1 MTPPDIIKKHRRD
14 LRLSMGTP
22 AGRRYLEF
30 LEKRFETHLPA
41 FQGTRGQYDPLDA
54 MRRDAY
60 RELLLYIKYQ
70 LELAMRE
77 SPLFPE
83 DEEEILPVESSRKM

>member
-1 MTPPDIIKKHRRD
+1 MTSPDIIKKHRRD
-14 LRLSMGTP
+14 LLRSMGTP
-22 AGRRYLEF
+22 SGRRYLEF

-60 RELLLYIKYQ
+60 RELLLYIQYQ
-70 LELAMRE
+70 LELAVKE

-83 DEEEILPVESSRKM
+83 EEEKIPPVKSP

>member
-14 LRLSMGTP
+14 LLRSLGTP
-22 AGRRYLEF
+22 PGRRYLEF

-70 LELAMRE
+70 LELAVKE
-77 SPLFPE
+77 SPLFSE
-83 DEEEILPVESSRKM
+83 DEEETPPPKM